1 MTLLAEEASSVID
14 AAERQLDATE
24 TLTRLLAASE
34 LLVQL
39 TSVLAPGAQEAHAR
53 RILRDIE
60 LKVTAAQRVLIA
72 TPPGRLPG
80 HPPGRPRYPGKS
92 DVGHHA
98 GRLSAASP
106 SSD

>member
-1 MTLLAEEASSVID
+1 MAEILAFDRSKTGLTSSDRIEAMTLLAEEASSVID

-39 TSVLAPGAQEAHAR
+39 TSVLAPCAQEAHAR
-53 RILRDIE
+53 RILLDIE
-60 LKVTAAQRVLIA
+60 LKVTTAQRVLIA

-80 HPPGRPRYPGKS
+80 HPPGRP
-92 DVGHHA
+92 
-98 GRLSAASP
+98 
-106 SSD
+106 